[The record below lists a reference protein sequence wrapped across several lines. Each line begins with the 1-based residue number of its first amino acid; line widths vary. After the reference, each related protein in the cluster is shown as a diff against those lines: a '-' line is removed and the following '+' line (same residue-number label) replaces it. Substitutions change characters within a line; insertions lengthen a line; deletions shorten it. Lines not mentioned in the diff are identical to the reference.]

1 MNKFKIS
8 SGPLVG
14 MILKKIK
21 EDQALGKISTK
32 QEALKRAKEIIH
44 KADKPYL
51 HPRGVSKKR

>member
-32 QEALKRAKEIIH
+32 QEALKRAKEIIN
-44 KADKPYL
+44 KAL
-51 HPRGVSKKR
+51 